1 MTTILRFLLIFSL
14 GTWVGA
20 GLFVSLVV
28 APAAFRQLPTPDLA
42 GAVVGYTLTRL
53 HLMGIG
59 AGIVFLLASAALA
72 GRAGAARPAALLVV
86 LMVLLTAASE
96 FGVTPRMAGLREQ
109 MVRQHGSIAA
119 TPREDPAR
127 SSFGRLHGVSASLEL
142 ATLVIG
148 LAVLFLTVR
157 DMGSPGSPSPS

>member
-1 MTTILRFLLIFSL
+1 MTTILRFLMILSL

-20 GLFVSLVV
+20 GLFVTLVV
-28 APAAFRQLPTPDLA
+28 APAAFRQLPAPDLA

-59 AGIVFLLASAALA
+59 AGIVFLLAFAGLA
-72 GRAGAARPAALLVV
+72 GTVGLARPAAVLVV
-86 LMVLLTAASE
+86 LAVLMTAASE

-109 MVRQHGSIAA
+109 MVREHGSIAA

-127 SSFGRLHGVSASLEL
+127 TSFGRLHGVSASLEL
-142 ATLVIG
+142 ATLAIG
-148 LAVLFLTVR
+148 LTALFMTVR
-157 DMGSPGSPSPS
+157 DLGRP

>member
-1 MTTILRFLLIFSL
+1 MTTISRFLMIFSL

-20 GLFVSLVV
+20 GLFTTLVV

-53 HLMGIG
+53 HLLGIG
-59 AGIVFLLASAALA
+59 AGIVFLLATLGIGGASAV
-72 GRAGAARPAALLVV
+72 ARPAALLVLV
-86 LMVLLTAASE
+86 MIVLTAASE

-109 MVRQHGSIAA
+109 MVREHGSIAA

-127 SSFGRLHGVSASLEL
+127 SSFGKLHGVSASLEL
-142 ATLVIG
+142 ATLLSG
-148 LAVLFLTVR
+148 LAALFLTAR
-157 DMGSPGSPSPS
+157 NLGRS

>member
-20 GLFVSLVV
+20 GLFATLVV

-53 HLMGIG
+53 HVLGIA
-59 AGIVFLLASAALA
+59 AGIVFLFAFA
-72 GRAGAARPAALLVV
+72 GMRGAADLAKPAALLVL
-86 LMVLLTAASE
+86 LMLVLTAASE

-109 MVRQHGSIAA
+109 MVREHGSIAA

-127 SSFGRLHGVSASLEL
+127 SSFGKLHGVSASLEL
-142 ATLVIG
+142 ATLVSG
-148 LAVLFLTVR
+148 LAALFLTAR
-157 DMGSPGSPSPS
+157 DLGRS